1 HPGADEGSLANPRR
15 NMGASKK
22 QDEKKRD
29 PLGAGPMDKTQKYVL
44 AGAVLF
50 IVAFVLYY
58 LFG

>member
-1 HPGADEGSLANPRR
+1 
-15 NMGASKK
+15 MGASKK
-22 QDEKKRD
+22 QDEQKRD

-50 IVAFVLYY
+50 IVLYY

>member
-1 HPGADEGSLANPRR
+1 
-15 NMGASKK
+15 MGVSKK
-22 QDEKKRD
+22 QDEQKRD
-29 PLGAGPMDKTQKYVL
+29 PLGAGPMDKMQKYVL